1 MRPVLD
7 NTFGS
12 RHDLEAVIRA
22 LRFFALLSAL
32 FVVAVRCLGGFPL
45 ALVCVD
51 AVVQGEGARACPAP
65 DQPAEQD
72 SLAPVALADDADDG
86 AEPAVTPAPVEIR
99 LLGYAGSAGIGCG
112 TLVAQCALPSH
123 APNLER
129 PPRA

>member
-1 MRPVLD
+1 M
-7 NTFGS
+7 
-12 RHDLEAVIRA
+12 AVIRA

-45 ALVCVD
+45 ALACVD
-51 AVVQGEGARACPAP
+51 AVVQGDGTQARPAS

-72 SLAPVALADDADDG
+72 SLAPVAFADDADDG
-86 AEPAVTPAPVEIR
+86 AEPAVTPAAVNIR
-99 LLGYAGSAGIGCG
+99 MFGEAESEGMACG
-112 TLVAQCALPSH
+112 TLVAQRALPSH